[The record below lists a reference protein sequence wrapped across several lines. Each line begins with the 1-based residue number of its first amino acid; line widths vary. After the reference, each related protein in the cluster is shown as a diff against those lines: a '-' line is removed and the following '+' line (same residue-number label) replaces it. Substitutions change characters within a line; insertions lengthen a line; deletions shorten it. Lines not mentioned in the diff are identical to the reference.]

1 MELACVELLA
11 ADLPTYGTSA
21 TYRRGAGI
29 LVVDGDPS
37 TLLAAY
43 GPEWPGPHGVWFY
56 ADHTYPAT
64 LIARDIKTLAHL
76 MPLTHVVIEAPSD
89 AEHHAAVVRA
99 LLSDDK
105 VTMSN
110 RVVTLEGAVNR
121 PAPPQ
126 PLEVWYRDGTYLING
141 EQSLGMTMHGP
152 GFTLYE
158 DNN

>member
-1 MELACVELLA
+1 MEISCVELLA
-11 ADLPTYGTSA
+11 ADLPTYGTSSG
-21 TYRRGAGI
+21 YQPGAGI

-76 MPLTHVVIEAPSD
+76 MHLSHVVIEAPSD

-126 PLEVWYRDGTYLING
+126 PITVWYRDGTSLFNG
-141 EQSLGMTMHGP
+141 EQALGMTMRGP
-152 GFTLYE
+152 GHTLYE
-158 DNN
+158 DGH